1 MLRLRPAKHAETTM
15 SYLLLRGLS
24 NCATACTLLLLTA
37 CAEVPAQ
44 PLAVAP
50 LPSASAAITASTAI
64 PAQAPVPAPLLTF
77 EEWRM
82 LLRSDA
88 IAAGINADLF
98 DRTFAGLTLD
108 PNVVRADN
116 SQPEF
121 TRPVWEYIDGAVSVS
136 RIAQGRLLKAQHR
149 PTLKAVRKAY
159 AVDHEVLIA
168 IWGLESNY
176 GSNIGSHNVI
186 RSLATLAYDGRR
198 QVFWRTQL
206 LAALQILQNGDA
218 PAQGLIGSWAGAMG
232 QTQFMPTTFNEHAVD
247 FDGDGRR
254 DLWRS
259 TPDALASA
267 AHYLQASGWENGQPW
282 GFEVN
287 LPQGF
292 DYALADPEIRR
303 SVAQWRILG
312 INPARAIDVNEHS
325 PATLFLPAGHRGP
338 AFLLLNNFRSILKYN
353 NSTAYALAIGLLSD
367 ALDGN
372 PGVQAPWPRTDR
384 QLGRS
389 ERIEL
394 QELLSRNGFEPG
406 PADGIIGA
414 NTRKAVRAFQQRQGL
429 PADGYP
435 SHELLNKLRQP

>member
-1 MLRLRPAKHAETTM
+1 
-15 SYLLLRGLS
+15 
-24 NCATACTLLLLTA
+24 LTA
-37 CAEVPAQ
+37 CADAPAQ
-44 PLAVAP
+44 PLAAAP
-50 LPSASAAITASTAI
+50 ITATAAPASPIASAVLSPT
-64 PAQAPVPAPLLTF
+64 PLLSF
-77 EEWRM
+77 DEWRT

-98 DRTFAGLTLD
+98 DRTFAGITLD
-108 PNVVRADN
+108 PRVVTSDS

-136 RIAQGRLLKAQHR
+136 RIAQGRVLKAQHR
-149 PTLKAVRKAY
+149 PTLKAIRSTY

-168 IWGLESNY
+168 IWGMESNY

-198 QVFWRTQL
+198 QVFWRSQL
-206 LAALQILQNGDA
+206 LAALQILQTGDG

-232 QTQFMPTTFNEHAVD
+232 QTQFMPTTFNQHAVD

-254 DLWRS
+254 DLWSS

-287 LPQGF
+287 LPQAF
-292 DYALADPEIRR
+292 DYALADPEVRR
-303 SVAQWRILG
+303 SVAQWRTLG
-312 INPARAIDVNEHS
+312 INPVRAVDADEQS
-325 PATLFLPAGHRGP
+325 LATLFLPAGHRGP

-372 PGVQAPWPRTDR
+372 PGVQAAWPRGDR

-394 QELLSRNGFEPG
+394 QELLASKGYEPG

-414 NTRKAVRAFQQRQGL
+414 NTRKAVRAFQQSQGQ

-435 SHELLNKLRQP
+435 SHDLLLQLR

>member
-1 MLRLRPAKHAETTM
+1 MP
-15 SYLLLRGLS
+15 YLLLRGLIHS
-24 NCATACTLLLLTA
+24 ATACILLLLTA
-37 CAEVPAQ
+37 CAEAPAQ
-44 PLAVAP
+44 PLVVAP
-50 LPSASAAITASTAI
+50 PTPAVVAISPPPVSAPS
-64 PAQAPVPAPLLTF
+64 PLLSF
-77 EEWRM
+77 EEWRS

-88 IAAGINADLF
+88 IAAGIDADLF
-98 DRTFAGLTLD
+98 DRAFAGITLD
-108 PNVVRADN
+108 PKVVTADN

-121 TRPVWEYIDGAVSVS
+121 TRPVWEYIDGAVSVT
-136 RIAQGRLLKAQHR
+136 RVAQGRLLKAQHR
-149 PTLKAVRKAY
+149 PTLKAIRSTY

-168 IWGLESNY
+168 IWGLESNF
-176 GSNIGSHNVI
+176 GSNIGSNNVI

-198 QVFWRTQL
+198 QAFWRSQL
-206 LAALQILQNGDA
+206 LAALQILQAGDSTV
-218 PAQGLIGSWAGAMG
+218 QGLIGSWAGAMG
-232 QTQFMPTTFNEHAVD
+232 QTQFMPTTFNQHAVD

-254 DLWRS
+254 DLWNS
-259 TPDALASA
+259 APDALASA

-292 DYALADPEIRR
+292 DYALAAPEIRR
-303 SVAQWRILG
+303 SLAQWRILG
-312 INPARAIDVNEHS
+312 INPVTAVDANEQS
-325 PATLFLPAGHRGP
+325 QATLFLPAGHRGP

-372 PGVQAPWPRTDR
+372 PGVQAAWPRNDR

-394 QELLSRNGFEPG
+394 QELLSSKGYEPG

-414 NTRKAVRAFQQRQGL
+414 NTRKAVRAFQQSLGL

-435 SHELLNKLRQP
+435 SHELLQQLR

>member
-1 MLRLRPAKHAETTM
+1 MP
-15 SYLLLRGLS
+15 YLLLRGLS
-24 NCATACTLLLLTA
+24 HSATACLLLLLTA
-37 CAEVPAQ
+37 CAEAPAQ
-44 PLAVAP
+44 PLAAAP
-50 LPSASAAITASTAI
+50 VTTITAPASPTASV
-64 PAQAPVPAPLLTF
+64 ASSPAPLLSF
-77 EEWRM
+77 DEWRM

-88 IAAGINADLF
+88 IAAGIDAELF
-98 DRTFAGLTLD
+98 DRTFAGITLD
-108 PNVVRADN
+108 PRVVTSDN

-121 TRPVWEYIDGAVSVS
+121 TRPVWDYIDGAVSVS

-149 PTLKAVRKAY
+149 PTLKAIRSTY

-168 IWGLESNY
+168 IWGMESNY

-198 QVFWRTQL
+198 QVFWRSQL
-206 LAALQILQNGDA
+206 LAALQILQAGDA

-232 QTQFMPTTFNEHAVD
+232 QTQFMPTTFNQHAVD

-254 DLWRS
+254 DLWTS

-267 AHYLQASGWENGQPW
+267 AHYLHTSGWENGQPW

-292 DYALADPEIRR
+292 DYALADPEVRR
-303 SVAQWRILG
+303 SLAQWRILG
-312 INPARAIDVNEHS
+312 INPARDIDANEQS
-325 PATLFLPAGHRGP
+325 QATLFLPAGHRGP

-372 PGVQAPWPRTDR
+372 SGVQAAWPRNDR

-394 QELLSRNGFEPG
+394 QELLASKGYEPG

-414 NTRKAVRAFQQRQGL
+414 NTRKAVRAFQQSRGQ

-435 SHELLNKLRQP
+435 SYELLQQLR

>member
-1 MLRLRPAKHAETTM
+1 M
-15 SYLLLRGLS
+15 SDLLLRGLTQS
-24 NCATACTLLLLTA
+24 AAACLLLLLTA
-37 CAEVPAQ
+37 CAEAPAQ
-44 PLAVAP
+44 SLANTPASPSVSPPVTVASS
-50 LPSASAAITASTAI
+50 SA
-64 PAQAPVPAPLLTF
+64 PQVVRPLLSF
-77 EEWRM
+77 EEWRS

-88 IAAGINADLF
+88 IAAGIDAELF
-98 DRTFAGLTLD
+98 DRAFAGITLD
-108 PNVVRADN
+108 PKVVSADS

-121 TRPVWEYIDGAVSVS
+121 TRPVWEYIDGAVSVT
-136 RIAQGRLLKAQHR
+136 RVAQGRLLKAQHR
-149 PTLKAVRKAY
+149 PTLKAIRSTY

-168 IWGLESNY
+168 IWGLESNF
-176 GSNIGSHNVI
+176 GSNIGNHNVI

-198 QVFWRTQL
+198 QAFWRSQL
-206 LAALQILQNGDA
+206 LAALQILQAGDSSV
-218 PAQGLIGSWAGAMG
+218 QGLIGSWAGAMG
-232 QTQFMPTTFNEHAVD
+232 QTQFMPTTFNQHAVD

-259 TPDALASA
+259 APDALASA

-282 GFEVN
+282 GFEVT

-303 SVAQWRILG
+303 SLAQWRALG
-312 INPARAIDVNEHS
+312 INPVRTVEANEQS
-325 PATLFLPAGHRGP
+325 KASLFLPAGHRGP

-372 PGVQAPWPRTDR
+372 AGPQAAWPRDDR
-384 QLGRS
+384 QLSRS
-389 ERIEL
+389 ERVEL
-394 QELLSRNGFEPG
+394 QELLSNKGYEPG

-414 NTRKAVRAFQQRQGL
+414 NTRKAVRAFQQSLGL

-435 SHELLNKLRQP
+435 SHELLQQLR

>member
-1 MLRLRPAKHAETTM
+1 MP
-15 SYLLLRGLS
+15 YLLIRGLS
-24 NCATACTLLLLTA
+24 HSATACILLLLTA
-37 CAEVPAQ
+37 CADAPAQ
-44 PLAVAP
+44 PLAAAP
-50 LPSASAAITASTAI
+50 ITATAAPASPIASAVLNPT
-64 PAQAPVPAPLLTF
+64 PLLSF
-77 EEWRM
+77 DEWRT

-88 IAAGINADLF
+88 IAAGIDADLF
-98 DRTFAGLTLD
+98 DRTFAGITLD
-108 PNVVRADN
+108 PRVVTSDS

-136 RIAQGRLLKAQHR
+136 RIAQGRVLKAQHR
-149 PTLKAVRKAY
+149 PTLKAIRSTY

-168 IWGLESNY
+168 IWGMESNY

-198 QVFWRTQL
+198 QVFWRSQL
-206 LAALQILQNGDA
+206 LAALQILQAGDG

-232 QTQFMPTTFNEHAVD
+232 QTQFMPTTFNQHAVD

-254 DLWRS
+254 DLWSS

-287 LPQGF
+287 LPQAF
-292 DYALADPEIRR
+292 DYALADPEVRR
-303 SVAQWRILG
+303 SVAQWRTLG
-312 INPARAIDVNEHS
+312 VNPVRAVDADEQS
-325 PATLFLPAGHRGP
+325 LATLFLPAGHRGP

-372 PGVQAPWPRTDR
+372 PGVQAAWPRGDR

-394 QELLSRNGFEPG
+394 QELLASKGYEPG

-414 NTRKAVRAFQQRQGL
+414 NTRKAVRAFQQSQGQ

-435 SHELLNKLRQP
+435 SHDLLLQLR

>member
-1 MLRLRPAKHAETTM
+1 MPN
-15 SYLLLRGLS
+15 LLLRGLS
-24 NCATACTLLLLTA
+24 HCATACTLLLLSA

-44 PLAVAP
+44 PLTASAVPNAAP
-50 LPSASAAITASTAI
+50 LPITASASIAI
-64 PAQAPVPAPLLTF
+64 PAPAPLLTF
-77 EEWRM
+77 EEWRT

-88 IAAGINADLF
+88 IAAGIKADLF

-108 PNVVRADN
+108 PNVTRADN

-136 RIAQGRLLKAQHR
+136 RVAQGRLLKAQHR

-168 IWGLESNY
+168 IWGMESNY
-176 GSNIGSHNVI
+176 GSNIGNHNVI
-186 RSLATLAYDGRR
+186 RSLATLAFDGRR

-267 AHYLQASGWENGQPW
+267 AHYLQASGWENGEPW

-292 DYALADPEIRR
+292 DFALADPDIRR

-312 INPARAIDVNEHS
+312 VTPARTVEANEHS
-325 PATLFLPAGHRGP
+325 LATLFLPAGHRGP

-372 PGVQAPWPRTDR
+372 PGVQAPWPRDDR

-394 QELLSRNGFEPG
+394 QELLTRLGFEPG

-435 SHELLNKLRQP
+435 SYELLQKLRQP

>member
-1 MLRLRPAKHAETTM
+1 MP
-15 SYLLLRGLS
+15 YLFLRGLTHS
-24 NCATACTLLLLTA
+24 AAACLLLLLTA
-37 CAEVPAQ
+37 CAEAPAQ

-50 LPSASAAITASTAI
+50 LTPAATAISPPAASAPS
-64 PAQAPVPAPLLTF
+64 PLLSF
-77 EEWRM
+77 EEWRS

-88 IAAGINADLF
+88 IAAGIDAELF
-98 DRTFAGLTLD
+98 DRAFAGITLD
-108 PNVVRADN
+108 PKVVSSDN

-121 TRPVWEYIDGAVSVS
+121 TRPVWEYIDGAVSVT

-149 PTLKAVRKAY
+149 PTLKAIRSTY

-168 IWGLESNY
+168 IWGMESNF

-198 QVFWRTQL
+198 QAFWRSQL
-206 LAALQILQNGDA
+206 LAALQILQAGDSTV
-218 PAQGLIGSWAGAMG
+218 QGLIGSWAGAMG
-232 QTQFMPTTFNEHAVD
+232 QTQFMPTTFNQHAVD

-259 TPDALASA
+259 APDALASA

-292 DYALADPEIRR
+292 DYALADPEVRR
-303 SVAQWRILG
+303 SLAQWRTLG
-312 INPARAIDVNEHS
+312 VNPATAVDANQQS
-325 PATLFLPAGHRGP
+325 LATLFLPAGHRGP

-353 NSTAYALAIGLLSD
+353 NSTSYALAIGLLSD

-372 PGVQAPWPRTDR
+372 PGVQAAWPRNDR

-394 QELLSRNGFEPG
+394 QELLTGKGYQPG

-414 NTRKAVRAFQQRQGL
+414 NTRKAVRAFQQSLGL

-435 SHELLNKLRQP
+435 SHELLQRLR

>member
-1 MLRLRPAKHAETTM
+1 MP
-15 SYLLLRGLS
+15 YLLVRGLKQS
-24 NCATACTLLLLTA
+24 ATASLLLLLTA
-37 CAEVPAQ
+37 CADVPAQ
-44 PLAVAP
+44 PLAAEPVNAPAATANPVAM
-50 LPSASAAITASTAI
+50 SASSPT
-64 PAQAPVPAPLLTF
+64 PLISF
-77 EEWRM
+77 DEWRL

-88 IAAGINADLF
+88 IAAGIDAALF
-98 DRTFAGLTLD
+98 DRTFAGITLN
-108 PNVVRADN
+108 PKVVSADN

-121 TRPVWEYIDGAVSVS
+121 SRPVWEYIDGAVSVS

-149 PTLKAVRKAY
+149 PTLKAIRSAY

-168 IWGLESNY
+168 IWGMESNY
-176 GSNIGSHNVI
+176 GSNIGSHDVI
-186 RSLATLAYDGRR
+186 RSLATLAYEGRR
-198 QVFWRTQL
+198 QVFWRSQL
-206 LAALQILQNGDA
+206 LAALQILQAGDG

-247 FDGDGRR
+247 FDGDGHR
-254 DLWRS
+254 DLWKS

-282 GFEVN
+282 GFEVY

-292 DYALADPEIRR
+292 DYALADPEVRR
-303 SVAQWRILG
+303 SLTYWRSLG
-312 INPARAIDVNEHS
+312 VRSARAIDADEQS
-325 PATLFLPAGHRGP
+325 LATLFLPAGHRGP

-372 PGVQAPWPRTDR
+372 PGVQAAWPRNDR

-394 QELLSRNGFEPG
+394 QELLTRKGYEPG

-414 NTRKAVRAFQQRQGL
+414 NTRKAVRTFQQSLGL

-435 SHELLNKLRQP
+435 SHELLQRLR

>member
-1 MLRLRPAKHAETTM
+1 MP
-15 SYLLLRGLS
+15 YLLIRGLS
-24 NCATACTLLLLTA
+24 HSATACILLLLTA
-37 CAEVPAQ
+37 CADAPAQ
-44 PLAVAP
+44 PLAAAP
-50 LPSASAAITASTAI
+50 ITATAAPASPIASAVLSPT
-64 PAQAPVPAPLLTF
+64 PLLSF
-77 EEWRM
+77 DEWRT

-98 DRTFAGLTLD
+98 DRTFAGITLD
-108 PNVVRADN
+108 PRVVTSDS

-136 RIAQGRLLKAQHR
+136 RIAQGRVLKAQHR
-149 PTLKAVRKAY
+149 PTLKAIRSTY

-168 IWGLESNY
+168 IWGMESNY

-198 QVFWRTQL
+198 QVFWRSQL
-206 LAALQILQNGDA
+206 LAALQILQTGDG

-232 QTQFMPTTFNEHAVD
+232 QTQFMPTTFNQHAVD

-254 DLWRS
+254 DLWSS

-287 LPQGF
+287 LPQAF
-292 DYALADPEIRR
+292 DYALADPEVRR
-303 SVAQWRILG
+303 SVAQWRTLG
-312 INPARAIDVNEHS
+312 VNPVRAVDADEQS
-325 PATLFLPAGHRGP
+325 LATLFLPAGHRGP

-372 PGVQAPWPRTDR
+372 PGVQAAWPRGDR

-394 QELLSRNGFEPG
+394 QELLASKGYEPG

-414 NTRKAVRAFQQRQGL
+414 NTRKAVRAFQQSQGQ

-435 SHELLNKLRQP
+435 SHDLLLQLR